1 MISIIIPAF
10 NAENTIA
17 DCLDSLLDQT
27 IDRERYEI
35 ILVDDGS
42 TDETPNIAKR
52 YSEVR
57 LLTQDNQG
65 PASARN
71 KGARHAKGDI
81 ILFTDADCRAAGD
94 WLEQMTGPFNGHSDI
109 VGVKGLYKTKQ
120 KGVIARFVQ
129 LEYEDKYD
137 LMRKEQYIDFIDTYS
152 AGFRKK
158 IFLEMDGYDT
168 NFPVACA
175 EDVDLSYRL
184 ANDGYKMTFVPEAV
198 VYHSHPDTLKDYL
211 KKKFKFACWRILAVK
226 KSPNKVVKDSHTPQI
241 MKFQVVLVPLIF
253 LSIIVGLGLRLY
265 SVPIVV
271 ILIYFAT
278 TIPFTIKAIEKDII
292 VGLLSPFLLLA
303 RSLAQFWG
311 ILCGLVKL
319 RA

>member
-1 MISIIIPAF
+1 
-10 NAENTIA
+10 
-17 DCLDSLLDQT
+17 
-27 IDRERYEI
+27 
-35 ILVDDGS
+35 
-42 TDETPNIAKR
+42 
-52 YSEVR
+52 
-57 LLTQDNQG
+57 
-65 PASARN
+65 N
-71 KGARHAKGDI
+71 KGTRHAKGDV

-137 LMRKEQYIDFIDTYS
+137 LMRKEQYIDFIDTYA
-152 AGFRKK
+152 AGFRQK

-184 ANDGYKMTFVPEAV
+184 ANDGYKMAFVPEAV
-198 VYHSHPDTLKDYL
+198 VYHLHPDTLGDYL

-226 KSPNKVVKDSHTPQI
+226 KSPNKAVKDSHTPQI

-278 TIPFTIKAIEKDII
+278 TIPFTIKAIKKDII

-311 ILCGLVKL
+311 ILYGLLKV
-319 RA
+319 RF